1 MKLTLKFDEINRLE
15 NPYSAADKA
24 NALLKKKTAK
34 RLSKCRGDLILLLWL
49 TDEVMKKVTALY
61 RDMDKDASAALLD
74 VAKASY
80 RQCVEGGEEPDNKWL
95 SKEILKSPCPVT
107 GYIYENEADRKKD
120 KAIEAI
126 SAVRKSADK
135 ADALI
140 RNVKYRQTQSEY
152 YTDYVTDMAMLKAY
166 SDADV
171 QKVKWLT
178 MKDEKTCA
186 DCKGLD
192 GKVFPIDSVPD
203 KPHPRCRCRIVP
215 VKE

>member
-1 MKLTLKFDEINRLE
+1 MILKFDEIERLE
-15 NPYSAADKA
+15 NPYSAADRA

-34 RLSKCRGDLILLLWL
+34 RLGKCRGSLILLLWL
-49 TDEVMKKVTALY
+49 TDEVIKHVTALY
-61 RDMDKDASAALLD
+61 RDMDKDAEQALLD
-74 VAKASY
+74 VAKESY
-80 RQCVEGGEEPDNKWL
+80 RQCAEGGTAPDRKWL
-95 SKEILKSPCPVT
+95 SSKILHSPCPVT
-107 GYIYENEADRKKD
+107 GYVYQNESDRKKD

-126 SAVRKSADK
+126 TSVKRSADK

-152 YTDYVTDMAMLKAY
+152 YTDYVTDMAMLQAY
-166 SDADV
+166 QDAGV
-171 QKVKWLT
+171 KKVKWLT

-186 DCKGLD
+186 DCKDLD
-192 GKVFPIDSVPD
+192 GKEFLINEVPD